1 MTYVCEFYFLK
12 SNEVSFLKNYTVI
25 IDAYGIIIIKD
36 KLIFYLNEKR
46 ESIIF

>member
-1 MTYVCEFYFLK
+1 MTYVYDFFFLK

-25 IDAYGIIIIKD
+25 IDAYGIFMIKN